1 MKNSLCNQFQ
11 LLVMLTREKWK
22 KNILLFLLHIGI
34 TSNFGTDPFR
44 QKPGQF
50 QKATKTFQTLRFP
63 FVLKVAPQASSPLS
77 FYTEV
82 TENSSK
88 VERKNEDLSSKR
100 SYMIDPDWYNP
111 IWTELF
117 LKAKPL
123 SIAPIGSWCS
133 AASDIKKYQSTVKRK
148 CVPNVIVKT
157 TITIVKLLITPYSS
171 WTLS

>member
-1 MKNSLCNQFQ
+1 M
-11 LLVMLTREKWK
+11 E

-82 TENSSK
+82 AENSSK

-100 SYMIDPDWYNP
+100 SYMIDPD
-111 IWTELF
+111 
-117 LKAKPL
+117 
-123 SIAPIGSWCS
+123 
-133 AASDIKKYQSTVKRK
+133 
-148 CVPNVIVKT
+148 
-157 TITIVKLLITPYSS
+157 
-171 WTLS
+171 